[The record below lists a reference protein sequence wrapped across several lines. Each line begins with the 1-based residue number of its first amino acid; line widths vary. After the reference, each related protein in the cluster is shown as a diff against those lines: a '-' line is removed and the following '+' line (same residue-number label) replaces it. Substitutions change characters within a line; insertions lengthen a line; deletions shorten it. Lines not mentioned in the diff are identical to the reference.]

1 MSEPRPYTTRLQAGL
16 GLIEETLTLLDLWEP
31 GTTVPRLTEQARASG
46 RFPHM
51 SARRLRNVVVECFAP
66 RYMAGP
72 DDVTLALKTLAG
84 TLPRRDLLQIFLL
97 HTARA
102 NALLGD
108 FIHQVYWGRY
118 AAGHE
123 ILTNEDAA
131 VFVRDGLA
139 AGRMEK
145 TWSPT
150 TVRKVAGYLTG
161 CCADFGLL
169 EGGQLRKR
177 RILPVHPA
185 PALVIY
191 LAYDLHLAGVG
202 DNTLLQAEDWQW
214 FGLGSAEVLAELKR
228 EQRRAPFMVQSAG
241 DLVRIT
247 WEFKEREAVCRVL
260 AGT

>member
-16 GLIEETLTLLDLWEP
+16 GLVEETLALLDLWEP

-66 RYMAGP
+66 RYLAGP
-72 DDVTLALKTLAG
+72 DDAALALKTLAG

-97 HTARA
+97 HTVRA
-102 NALLGD
+102 NVLLGD
-108 FIHQVYWGRY
+108 FIRQVYWGRY

-123 ILTNEDAA
+123 LVTNEDAA

-145 TWSPT
+145 PWSPT
-150 TVRKVAGYLTG
+150 TVRRVAGYLTG

-169 EGGQLRKR
+169 EGGQRRKR
-177 RILPVHPA
+177 RILPVHPT

-191 LAYDLHLAGVG
+191 LAYDLHLAGLG
-202 DNTLLQAEDWQW
+202 DNALLQAEDWRW
-214 FGLGSAEVLAELKR
+214 FGLGPAEVLAELKR
-228 EQRRAPFMVQSAG
+228 EQRQAPFMVQVAG